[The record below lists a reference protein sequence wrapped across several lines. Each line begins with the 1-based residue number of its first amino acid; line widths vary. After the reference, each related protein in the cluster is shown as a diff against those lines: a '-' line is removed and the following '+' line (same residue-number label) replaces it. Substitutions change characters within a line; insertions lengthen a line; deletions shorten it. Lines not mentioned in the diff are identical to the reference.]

1 MLPDLEQRN
10 VQQLEDLNQRGG
22 RMLTVVDL
30 IEAETLSADMAAT
43 VMYAL
48 AQGASL
54 LTAARPGGAGKTTL
68 LAAFLN
74 LLPPG
79 VKIVTVDSPSVVR
92 QALQVSP
99 ATPECFL
106 VHEIGDGNWYGYLW
120 GRPVAD
126 YFRLIGSQ
134 RRIASC
140 LHADTLQ
147 ELTEIL
153 LHPPLGVARDDLDR
167 VGLLAFIHVDFS
179 AHRGY
184 RVRRRVARLEC
195 RAPFVPKSFRF
206 DWDPLAD
213 NFLVRLP
220 ENGTETQA
228 TNSDNLADWFASPV
242 FELFRQFIAA
252 LMEKNARYLA
262 DVRREVL
269 AFYREHPEL
278 IKR

>member
-30 IEAETLSADMAAT
+30 IEAGTLSADMAAT

-79 VKIVTVDSPSVVR
+79 VKIITVDSPSVVR
-92 QALQVSP
+92 QALSVSST
-99 ATPECFL
+99 TPECFL
-106 VHEIGDGNWYGYLW
+106 VHEIGDGHWYGYLW

-126 YFRLIGSQ
+126 YFRLIGNR

-140 LHADTLQ
+140 LHADTFR

-153 LHPPLGVARDDLDR
+153 LGPPLGVARDDLDR
-167 VGLLAFIHVDFS
+167 VGLFAFIHVDFS
-179 AHRGY
+179 ASRGY
-184 RVRRRVARLEC
+184 RTRRRVASLEC
-195 RAPFVPKSFRF
+195 RAPFVPRNFRF
-206 DWDPLAD
+206 VWDPVAD
-213 NFLVRLP
+213 DFTVALHDDGKNAYA
-220 ENGTETQA
+220 A
-228 TNSDNLADWFASPV
+228 TGDDLADWFASPV
-242 FELFRQFIAA
+242 CELFRQFIAG

-262 DVRREVL
+262 DVRKEVL

-278 IKR
+278 IRR

>member
-10 VQQLEDLNQRGG
+10 IQQLEDLNQRGG

-30 IEAETLSADMAAT
+30 IEAGTLSADMVAT

-79 VKIVTVDSPSVVR
+79 VKIITVDTPSVVG
-92 QALQVSP
+92 QALQVAP
-99 ATPECFL
+99 PTPECFL
-106 VHEIGDGNWYGYLW
+106 VHEIGDGHWYGYLW

-126 YFRLIGSQ
+126 YFRLISAQ

-153 LHPPLGVARDDLDR
+153 LGPPLGVARGDLDR
-167 VGLLAFIHVDFS
+167 VGLFAFIHVDFS
-179 AHRGY
+179 VSQGY
-184 RVRRRVARLEC
+184 RPRRRVASLEC

-206 DWDPLAD
+206 VWDPLAD
-213 NFLVRLP
+213 NFAVALP
-220 ENGTETQA
+220 DDGGRRRSAPDEALTT
-228 TNSDNLADWFASPV
+228 WFAGPV
-242 FELFRQFIAA
+242 FGLFRDFISE
-252 LMEKNARYLA
+252 LVEKGVRHLA

-269 AFYREHPEL
+269 GFYREHPEL